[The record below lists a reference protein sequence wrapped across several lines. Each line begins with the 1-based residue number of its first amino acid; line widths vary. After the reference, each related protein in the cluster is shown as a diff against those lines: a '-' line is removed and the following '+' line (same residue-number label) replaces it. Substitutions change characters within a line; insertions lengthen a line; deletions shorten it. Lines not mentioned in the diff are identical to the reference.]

1 MREGDIFFIRIF
13 LSIIFLDNFFIRY
26 FFLSEFLSEFF
37 IRIFY
42 QNFFIKQ
49 IIIIQAEWREKCQAR
64 TMPSR
69 EGKNGKKFKK
79 IKSLT
84 CQGYLPTLKRRP
96 GRDSPFRINKKAV
109 N

>member
-1 MREGDIFFIRIF
+1 MRNKYMREGIFF

-26 FFLSEFLSEFF
+26 FFLSEFF

-49 IIIIQAEWREKCQAR
+49 IIIIQAEWRGKCQAR

-69 EGKNGKKFKK
+69 EGKSGKKLNENKK
-79 IKSLT
+79 LT
-84 CQGYLPTLKRRP
+84 CRG
-96 GRDSPFRINKKAV
+96 
-109 N
+109 